1 MTKFKFAQSWWLC
14 WSLALIFNIT
24 TKFWVKLIWLRVN
37 TFEVSKQR
45 KNRLNLNWI
54 ECNIAYLR
62 WYNHAKFEV
71 FTSAKKKRKKVF
83 TYKIAMIWNL
93 NFTRKKG
100 FYHDFKNSYGQK
112 AKTHLILDF
121 YQFLANFF
129 YIGFG
134 VLSNQICA
142 QLSIEST
149 RLFFKI
155 INFTIF

>member
-1 MTKFKFAQSWWLC
+1 MTKFKFAQRWWLC

-62 WYNHAKFEV
+62 WYNHAKFEI
-71 FTSAKKKRKKVF
+71 FASAKKKKKKVF

-112 AKTHLILDF
+112 TKTHLILDF

-129 YIGFG
+129 ISVLGFY
-134 VLSNQICA
+134 Q
-142 QLSIEST
+142 T
-149 RLFFKI
+149 RFVPNYRLNRPVYFLKL
-155 INFTIF
+155 